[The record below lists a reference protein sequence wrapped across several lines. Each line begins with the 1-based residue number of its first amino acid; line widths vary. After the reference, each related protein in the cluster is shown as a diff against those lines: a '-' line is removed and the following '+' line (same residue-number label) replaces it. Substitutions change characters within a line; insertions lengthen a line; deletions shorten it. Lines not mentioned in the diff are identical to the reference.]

1 MATAS
6 TAALKA
12 KAAQTQRGKARAQIS
27 TMQTYTWV
35 GLDKRGIKIKGESV
49 SKNENLVKADLRKH

>member
-27 TMQTYTWV
+27 QMDT
-35 GLDKRGIKIKGESV
+35 
-49 SKNENLVKADLRKH
+49 